1 MFCFFADFLF
11 LFYFLFQFNTRKH
24 FTQEHQKNV
33 HALTLQLNASKHKV
47 EQLLRLNDTLTI
59 QAEEKERETLSLT
72 TKLEE
77 ERQKWI
83 EMKKQKKIA
92 EEQQQHKMALDVQM
106 KEQNRKE
113 SELEKQENDS
123 AVTEALDMITRLE
136 QEMVQKRKELT
147 LTKQEVNKMKKAVS
161 IADTAAAAMA
171 RGRED
176 AVAQLE
182 TLRAS
187 VLKEAEKAKETEKVV
202 ERKIPTP
209 MTSSTSCQTSEMPP
223 PYAAGTNAA
232 TSAAKTT
239 AAVLALTSKLKKRE
253 STILQQAEWRE
264 VHMDK
269 ELVFVQNIRNL
280 RRENKALLLKEK
292 QLQKTAAK
300 STHQKTRAM
309 PALTAVTTKLMA
321 IKSIVQQ
328 HSAGQS
334 QSSQTENVPRAVPT
348 LTEAFT
354 TLVTIASTNTQ
365 IHNSTAQSVEMSRTM
380 PVLKETPTT
389 LVAIASNPKNMTNAG
404 AQTEPESQVEQEAQ
418 HKHNKT
424 NTATSEELNV
434 LRHALRKLQEELSQ
448 VRIEYDTQHG
458 ITETYVKAV
467 ALADSSGTCIDSV
480 PQKNYQ
486 KNYQQSSGSR
496 VILGELN

>member
-1 MFCFFADFLF
+1 M
-11 LFYFLFQFNTRKH
+11 
-24 FTQEHQKNV
+24 
-33 HALTLQLNASKHKV
+33 TLQLNASKHKV
-47 EQLLRLNDTLTI
+47 EQLLRLNGTLTI

-72 TKLEE
+72 TTLQE
-77 ERQKWI
+77 ERQKWV
-83 EMKKQKKIA
+83 EMKKQKKIV
-92 EEQQQHKMALDVQM
+92 EQQQQDKMALDAQM
-106 KEQNRKE
+106 KEQNSKE
-113 SELEKQENDS
+113 SELEKQENDN

-187 VLKEAEKAKETEKVV
+187 VLKEAEKAKKTEKVV

-209 MTSSTSCQTSEMPP
+209 MTSSTSCQTREMPP
-223 PYAAGTNAA
+223 SYAAATSAA

-264 VHMDK
+264 IHMDK

-292 QLQKTAAK
+292 QLQKTVAK
-300 STHQKTRAM
+300 STHQTTRAM

-321 IKSIVQQ
+321 IESIVQQ

-354 TLVTIASTNTQ
+354 TLVTIPSTTTQ
-365 IHNSTAQSVEMSRTM
+365 TQNSTAQTEEMSRTM

-389 LVAIASNPKNMTNAG
+389 LVAIASNPKNVTNAG

-424 NTATSEELNV
+424 NTAASEELNV

-448 VRIEYDTQHG
+448 VRIEYDTQYG
-458 ITETYVKAV
+458 ITEAHVKAV
-467 ALADSSGTCIDSV
+467 ALADSSGSV

-486 KNYQQSSGSR
+486 KNYEYQHQQSSGSR